1 VLRGAGP
8 LFKILPPKQTDRLR
22 GHALT
27 CFAEFHELYGS
38 HRTIA
43 CAAAYEAGRGH
54 VFSGIIET
62 TSPVLSISNARQQRI
77 LTIRK
82 PRDWKLQDGESISV
96 EGVCSTIQSF
106 KNGSFRV
113 VYMPETLRK
122 TTLGGL
128 KAGDEVNLER
138 CLTLQS
144 LIGGHMVQ
152 GHVDTTAR
160 IKAVQNEG
168 AARLF
173 TFAIPPRF
181 SRYIV
186 PKGSITVDGISLTVV
201 EVTRSSF
208 RCSLLAYTLSRT
220 TLGGKR
226 PGRQVNIEV
235 DILGK
240 YIERLLNK

>member
-1 VLRGAGP
+1 M
-8 LFKILPPKQTDRLR
+8 
-22 GHALT
+22 
-27 CFAEFHELYGS
+27 
-38 HRTIA
+38 
-43 CAAAYEAGRGH
+43 
-54 VFSGIIET
+54 FSGIVET
-62 TSPVLSISNARQQRI
+62 TSPVLSVSKARQQRI
-77 LTIRK
+77 VTIRK
-82 PRDWKLQDGESISV
+82 PPDWKLQDGESISV
-96 EGVCSTIQSF
+96 EGVCSTVQGF
-106 KNGSFRV
+106 NNGSFRV

-122 TTLGGL
+122 ATLADL

-144 LIGGHMVQ
+144 LIGGHLVQ

-173 TFAIPPRF
+173 TFSIPARF

-186 PKGSITVDGISLTVV
+186 PKGSIAVDGISLTVV
-201 EVTRSSF
+201 DATRSTF
-208 RCSLLAYTLSRT
+208 QCSLLAYTLGRT

-240 YIERLLNK
+240 YIERLLKK

>member
-1 VLRGAGP
+1 
-8 LFKILPPKQTDRLR
+8 
-22 GHALT
+22 
-27 CFAEFHELYGS
+27 
-38 HRTIA
+38 
-43 CAAAYEAGRGH
+43 
-54 VFSGIIET
+54 VFSGIVET
-62 TSPVLSISNARQQRI
+62 TSPILSIRNARQQRI

-82 PRDWKLQDGESISV
+82 PRDWKLQDGESVSV

-106 KNGSFRV
+106 DRNSFRV

-122 TTLGGL
+122 TTLGNL
-128 KAGDEVNLER
+128 QTGDEVNLER

-144 LIGGHMVQ
+144 LIGGHLVQ

-160 IKAVQNEG
+160 IKDIENEG
-168 AARLF
+168 EARLY
-173 TFAIPPRF
+173 TFQLPARF

-186 PKGSITVDGISLTVV
+186 PKGSIAVDGISLTVV
-201 EVTRSSF
+201 EATRPTF
-208 RCSLLAYTLSRT
+208 RCSLLAYTLNHT

-226 PGRQVNIEV
+226 IGQQVNIEV

>member
-1 VLRGAGP
+1 M
-8 LFKILPPKQTDRLR
+8 
-22 GHALT
+22 
-27 CFAEFHELYGS
+27 
-38 HRTIA
+38 
-43 CAAAYEAGRGH
+43 
-54 VFSGIIET
+54 FSGIVET
-62 TSPVLSISNARQQRI
+62 TSPVLSVTEARQQRI

-82 PRDWKLQDGESISV
+82 PRDWKLRDGESVSV
-96 EGVCSTIQSF
+96 EGVCSTVQSF

-128 KAGDEVNLER
+128 NAGDEVNLER

-144 LIGGHMVQ
+144 LIGGHLVQ
-152 GHVDTTAR
+152 GHIDTTAR
-160 IKAVQNEG
+160 IKAIQNEG
-168 AARLF
+168 AARLL
-173 TFAIPPRF
+173 TFSIPARF

-186 PKGSITVDGISLTVV
+186 PKGSIAVDGISLTVV
-201 EVTRSSF
+201 EAARSSF
-208 RCSLLAYTLSRT
+208 QCSLLAYTLSHT

-240 YIERLLNK
+240 YTERLLKK

>member
-1 VLRGAGP
+1 M
-8 LFKILPPKQTDRLR
+8 
-22 GHALT
+22 
-27 CFAEFHELYGS
+27 
-38 HRTIA
+38 
-43 CAAAYEAGRGH
+43 
-54 VFSGIIET
+54 FSGIVET

-82 PRDWKLQDGESISV
+82 PRGWKLQDGESISI
-96 EGVCSTIQSF
+96 EGVCSTVQNF
-106 KNGSFRV
+106 DRNCFRV

-122 TTLGGL
+122 TTLGIL
-128 KAGDEVNLER
+128 KRGDNVNLER

-144 LIGGHMVQ
+144 LIGGHLVQ

-160 IKAVQNEG
+160 VKSIKNEG
-168 AARLF
+168 EARLY
-173 TFAIPPRF
+173 TFQLPARF

-186 PKGSITVDGISLTVV
+186 PKGSIAVDGISLTVV
-201 EVTRSSF
+201 EATRTTF
-208 RCSLLAYTLSRT
+208 QCSLLAYTLGHT

-226 PGRQVNIEV
+226 PGHEVNIEV